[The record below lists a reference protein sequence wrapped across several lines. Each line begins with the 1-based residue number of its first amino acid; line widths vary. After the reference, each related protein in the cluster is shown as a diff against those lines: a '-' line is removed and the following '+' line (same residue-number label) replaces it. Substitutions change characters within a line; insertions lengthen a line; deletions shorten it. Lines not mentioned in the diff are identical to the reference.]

1 MERTVHG
8 EGATSP
14 RRESPAGC
22 RLEAALPGSGPPG
35 EVVLTESVAAIVRR
49 ASSYLQHGIPVHLT
63 GPPGVGKTTLALY
76 LARQRGRPLL
86 LLHGDA
92 SLTTAE
98 LVGAPLRF
106 TRKLVVD
113 EFVRSVYRR
122 EESLVEQWVAN
133 RLAVACRM
141 GATLV
146 YDEFTRSRPEAHS
159 VLLPVLEER
168 VLPLPTA
175 HGETTLVE
183 VHPDFRLILT
193 SNPGETVGVFGVQQ
207 ALWDRVL
214 TLWLP
219 GYGLDEMAG
228 IVAARTGLAREV
240 AAEIV
245 RRIARRMRTRQGGL
259 AVSLLRPALM
269 VARVAA
275 AEGFALEGEQTR
287 LEELIADVVT
297 GFALRTLVGR
307 EAHGDEAGASRMD

>member
-1 MERTVHG
+1 MVCS
-8 EGATSP
+8 EGAP
-14 RRESPAGC
+14 PPKRESLSGTRPEPAGP
-22 RLEAALPGSGPPG
+22 LGPAAQP
-35 EVVLTESVAAIVRR
+35 EVVLTDSVAPIVRR
-49 ASSYLQHGIPVHLT
+49 ATSYLRHGIPVHLT

-76 LARQRGRPLL
+76 LARQRARPVL

-133 RLAVACRM
+133 RLAVACRI

-146 YDEFTRSRPEAHS
+146 YDEFTRSRPEAHN

-175 HGETTLVE
+175 HGDATLVE
-183 VHPDFRLILT
+183 VHPEFRIILT
-193 SNPGETVGVFGVQQ
+193 SNPGETAGVFGVQQ
-207 ALWDRVL
+207 ALLDRVI

-219 GYGLDEMAG
+219 GYRLHEVVG
-228 IVAARTGLAREV
+228 IVVARTGLSREV
-240 AAEIV
+240 AAELV
-245 RRIARRMRTRQGGL
+245 QRIARRTRGWQAARG
-259 AVSLLRPALM
+259 VSLLRPALM
-269 VARVAA
+269 AARVAA
-275 AEGFALEGEQTR
+275 AEGVGPEPEGSR
-287 LEELIADVVT
+287 LDEIVADVVS
-297 GFALRTLVGR
+297 GFSLRTLPGR
-307 EAHGDEAGASRMD
+307 DELGDEAGVGRVD